1 LFTLVETYHRRVEPE
16 MSAWYE
22 SLATL
27 LRVSRFTQPSALPE
41 VINEAVRPL
50 GVEVTVYLID
60 REQVTMRALPQEG
73 RPEPDPLPVDTTVG
87 GRAFTTQQVVV
98 PPGQADRLWLPVV
111 DDSERLGAMEVRLP
125 APLAPDDPSVREGAE
140 LLSLTIGELLVSKSA
155 YGDTIRRTRRSRVM
169 STEGE
174 MLWRTLPPL
183 TCVTGGLTLAAALEP
198 CYEVGGDAFDYA
210 IDYSNLR
217 MNIFDAVGHGLTAAL
232 TSSLTLAATRA
243 ARAAGYDLTATA
255 AAADQAIT
263 GQFSDSRYTTAI
275 LAELDTTTGQVQYVN
290 AGHPPPVLIREGKV
304 VITLDATPRT
314 PLGIPEPAKVTRLD
328 LQPGDRLFFYTDGI
342 TEARNRDGEFFG
354 LDRLLDLAERHA
366 AGELPAPET
375 LRRLVRAVLAY
386 QEGTLEDDGTLMI
399 VEWHPGAG

>member
-1 LFTLVETYHRRVEPE
+1 

-22 SLATL
+22 SLAAL
-27 LRVSRFTQPSALPE
+27 LRVSRLTQPSALPE

-60 REQVTMRALPQEG
+60 REQVAMRALPRQG
-73 RPEPDPLPVDTTVG
+73 RLDSDPLPVDTTIG

-98 PPGQADRLWLPVV
+98 PPGQADRLWLPLVN
-111 DDSERLGAMEVRLP
+111 DSERLGAMEVRLP
-125 APLAPDDPSVREGAE
+125 AALAPDDPPVREGAE
-140 LLSLTIGELLVSKSA
+140 LLALVVGELLVSKSA

-169 STEGE
+169 STEAE

-183 TCVTGGLTLAAALEP
+183 TCVTHSLTLAAALEP

-210 IDYSNLR
+210 IDHDNLR

-232 TSSLTLAATRA
+232 TSGLTLAATRA
-243 ARAAGYDLTATA
+243 ARAAGHDLVATT

-263 GQFSDSRYTTAI
+263 SQFSDSRYTTAV
-275 LAELDTTTGQVQYVN
+275 LAELDSTTGQVQYVN
-290 AGHPPPVLIREGKV
+290 AGHPPPVLMREGKV
-304 VITLDATPRT
+304 VITLDAAPRT
-314 PLGIPEPAKVTRLD
+314 PLGVPEPAKVARLD
-328 LQPGDRLFFYTDGI
+328 LQPGDRLLFYTDGI
-342 TEARNRDGEFFG
+342 TEARNRDGDFFG

-366 AGELPAPET
+366 AGALPPPET
-375 LRRLVRAVLAY
+375 LRRLVHAVLAHT
-386 QEGTLEDDGTLMI
+386 EGAPEDDSTLMI